1 MIRFVLCSI
10 GALGLAPGCAAQTRQ
25 TILTQTVDGA
35 EWAVGSVADLRFGR
49 VAVVAA
55 PDGPRLEVR
64 RLRDVIPT
72 APTLRIEGVIPEVT
86 GNDLV
91 VGDFARSNR
100 STLGGYFNTFMR
112 APSDGSAAVGRTTD
126 GRRALTLSCDRA
138 DTGFCGLWIQLYDFE
153 ASPDARSYLDAT
165 PFSTLSFWI
174 RGHRGGEQ
182 LLLKVADA
190 RWELKEDA
198 LALGDLAEFLPSG
211 RVDTMWQQAVV
222 PLDRF
227 PPRIDRA
234 TLALIVWEA
243 VSPGRTEVDLGP
255 VAFSLRPTALP
266 SLPEATA
273 EPSPGRQGHL
283 ATWLWNTRELLADST
298 HRDTLLDALARAG
311 FDRVFLQLPDAPG
324 QRGVPGEITIDAT
337 TLRPLMAAFTQRGME
352 VYALDGFARYAL
364 PEYHDGVLRTV
375 DHVIRYNS
383 ESDPSERFIG
393 IRYDIEP
400 YILPAFHGPHRE
412 QLLRQLLNLTARSS
426 ERARAAGLAYGVD
439 IPFWYDA
446 PDEATAERVMVE
458 WNGVRKAVSEHLI
471 DLVDD
476 VSIMDYRTVAYGAD
490 GTIRH
495 ATGELTYATTQG
507 KPVFIGLETS
517 DLPDEVLLE
526 FTGEPERGLP
536 TTWPAGRLV
545 LLARQD
551 DSIRVYL
558 VPEATSGDS
567 VTSRPLMA
575 RWFETQGLDPQ
586 ALWWWPVTRR
596 VEVPAS
602 KITFARHG
610 AGRLR
615 DVMDRTSA
623 ELGQSPSFAGFALH
637 FAESYLAL
645 VGNDHRQESGELRQ
659 ESPEP

>member
-1 MIRFVLCSI
+1 MLCSI
-10 GALGLAPGCAAQTRQ
+10 GAFALAPGCAAQTRQ
-25 TILTQTVDGA
+25 TILTQTVDRA
-35 EWAVGSVADLRFGR
+35 EWAMGPVADLRFGR

-64 RLRDVIPT
+64 RLRDAIPT
-72 APTLRIEGVIPEVT
+72 APELRIEGVTPEFT

-112 APSDGSAAVGRTTD
+112 APSDGSATVGRTTD

-153 ASPDARSYLDAT
+153 ASPNRRSYLDAT

-174 RGHRGGEQ
+174 RGHRGGER
-182 LLLKVADA
+182 LVLKLADA

-198 LALGDLAEFLPSG
+198 LAIGDLGEFLASG
-211 RVDTMWQQAVV
+211 QVDTTWQQAVV

-255 VAFSLRPTALP
+255 VAFSLRPTGLP
-266 SLPEATA
+266 SLPEPWS
-273 EPSPGRQGHL
+273 EPLPSRPEHL
-283 ATWLWNTRELLADST
+283 ATWLWNTHELLADTT
-298 HRDTLLDALARAG
+298 HRDTLLDALAREG

-324 QRGVPGEITIDAT
+324 QRAVPGEITIDAS
-337 TLRPLMAAFTQRGME
+337 TLRPLMAAFARRGME
-352 VYALDGFARYAL
+352 VYALDGYARYAL
-364 PEYHDGVLRTV
+364 PEYHAGVLRTV
-375 DHVIRYNS
+375 DHVIGYNS

-400 YILPAFHGPHRE
+400 YILPAFHGPHRQ
-412 QLLRQLLNLTARSS
+412 QLLRRLLDLTARSA
-426 ERARAAGLAYGVD
+426 ERAHAAGLAYGVD

-446 PDEATAERVMVE
+446 PDEATSERVMVE

-476 VSIMDYRTVAYGAD
+476 VSIMDYRTIAYGAD

-495 ATGELTYATTQG
+495 ATGELAYATSQD

-526 FTGEPERGLP
+526 FRGEPERGLP
-536 TTWPAGRLV
+536 ATWPVGSVVV
-545 LLARQD
+545 LAQHE
-551 DSIRVYL
+551 DSIRIYL
-558 VPEATSGDS
+558 VPEGGAGDAATSRS
-567 VTSRPLMA
+567 MA
-575 RWFETQGLDPQ
+575 SWFDDQGIDRQ
-586 ALWWWPVTRR
+586 AFWWWPVTRR
-596 VEVPAS
+596 VDVPAS

-610 AGRLR
+610 SHRLR
-615 DVMDRTSA
+615 EVMDGTRT
-623 ELGQSPSFAGFALH
+623 ELGRFPSFAGFALH

-645 VGNDHRQESGELRQ
+645 VGNVPRPEGSDVQQ